1 MKHEVE
7 ATGSSVPVGM
17 RRTTVLLAWLVVAAC
32 VAMAAPV
39 GWASMQPSRG
49 PDLDP
54 VPSAV
59 VASLAWAVTGAL
71 LVNMRPRNRI
81 GWLLVLV
88 GALQSAANGGNT
100 YGAYGTRV
108 DPLWPYADWVALLT
122 SMVYFPSLVLQASAL
137 LALYPTG
144 RLPARWWRW
153 PVLGVVVATAVLT
166 IGATFDQVTYNTIAV
181 GPAPAALPTGWWTP
195 IGTVACFVVIIG
207 GTATIWV
214 ATAVRLVR
222 ARGPQR
228 VQLAWLVAAVI
239 PLTLGAFFVPLPRIA
254 VAAIALLVPIAVGI
268 GIIRY
273 RLLGIVLRPALTY
286 GTLTAAVV
294 GAYFCVSAFAGSLLD
309 HGPLPGVVAAGLVAV
324 GITPLKDRLQR
335 GVDRFVYGARRD
347 PLEAVTRVGG
357 TVAAEGDALAGVL
370 TGVADAVRAP
380 WAAVVAV
387 DGRPMATARP
397 DRGYD
402 AGEADVVAVGHE
414 AIPLFLEGQ
423 CIGELRVGH
432 RHHASPFTPDDR
444 RLLGLLAPQVAVV
457 LRAVDLAESLQVE
470 RDRVV
475 AATRSERERLGRDLH
490 DGLGPAL
497 AGIGLGLQAIDD
509 AIAAAD
515 TTTAQ
520 AIVGR
525 LREEVATMVNDVR
538 RIIDDLRP
546 VTLDELGLVNA
557 VRRHADSVSAA
568 VEVSVDIEDLPTLA
582 LPVEAATYRI
592 TQEALTNVVRHANAR
607 TVNLAM
613 ARAELPNG
621 RHELVV
627 TIADDGHGM
636 TGNGAGSGVGLPS
649 MRRRAESVGGS
660 LEVSSDRGGTT
671 VVARLPI
678 EGAS

>member
-1 MKHEVE
+1 M
-7 ATGSSVPVGM
+7 
-17 RRTTVLLAWLVVAAC
+17 AAS
-32 VAMAAPV
+32 VAMAALV
-39 GWASMQPSRG
+39 GWASTQPPLG
-49 PDLDP
+49 EGLDP
-54 VPSAV
+54 VPAV
-59 VASLAWAVTGAL
+59 AVAGLAWVVTGAL
-71 LVNMRPRNRI
+71 LVTLRPRNRI

-88 GALQSAANGGNT
+88 GALQSVSNSGNT
-100 YGAYGTRV
+100 YGAFGTRA
-108 DPLWPYADWVALLT
+108 DPPWPYADWVGLLT
-122 SMVYFPSLVLQASAL
+122 VMIYFPSLLLQANVL

-153 PVLGVVVATAVLT
+153 PVLGVVIAMAVLT
-166 IGATFDQVTYNTIAV
+166 VGATFSQDSYDDV
-181 GPAPAALPTGWWTP
+181 GAGQAPAVLPTGWWTTV
-195 IGTVACFVVIIG
+195 GVVACFATIIC
-207 GTATIWV
+207 GTVTIWV

-239 PLTLGAFFVPLPRIA
+239 PLTLGAFFVPLPRPVLA
-254 VAAIALLVPIAVGI
+254 VVALLVPVAVGV
-268 GIIRY
+268 GVIRY

-294 GAYFCVSAFAGSLLD
+294 GVYFCVSAFAGSLLD
-309 HGPLPGVVAAGLVAV
+309 HGRLPGVVAAALVAV
-324 GITPLKDRLQR
+324 GITPLRDRLQL

-370 TGVADAVRAP
+370 AGVADAVRAP

-387 DGRPMATARP
+387 DGRPVAVARP
-397 DRGYD
+397 DRGYA
-402 AGEADVVAVGHE
+402 AGEVDVVAGGHE
-414 AIPLFLEGQ
+414 AIPLLLEGQ
-423 CIGELRVGH
+423 RIGELQVGH

-444 RLLGLLAPQVAVV
+444 RVLGLLAPQVAVV
-457 LRAVDLAESLQVE
+457 LRAVDLMEALQVE

-475 AATRSERERLGRDLH
+475 AATRSERQRLGRDLH

-509 AIAAAD
+509 AITAAD
-515 TTTAQ
+515 ATTAQ

-525 LREEVATMVNDVR
+525 LREEVTTTVNDVR

-557 VRRHADSVSAA
+557 VRRHADSVNGA
-568 VEVSVDIEDLPTLA
+568 VEVSLDIDDLPTLT

-607 TVNLAM
+607 TASVAM
-613 ARAELPNG
+613 TRAQLPTG

-627 TIADDGHGM
+627 TIADDGSGM
-636 TGNGAGSGVGLPS
+636 TGPGAGTGVGLPS

-660 LEVSSDRGGTT
+660 LEVRSGRGGTT

-678 EGAS
+678 EDAS